1 MTSSLTDKLFD
12 NKMMAVSQ
20 NWIDWQFILVL
31 FNAVPPQKRNQNKKS
46 WGKKKTN
53 LDCRGPSLRSFKSVL
68 DES

>member
-31 FNAVPPQKRNQNKKS
+31 FNAAPPPKENKTRKAEEKKGWIWTAEDLLYVPLK
-46 WGKKKTN
+46 
-53 LDCRGPSLRSFKSVL
+53 VY
-68 DES
+68 

>member
-31 FNAVPPQKRNQNKKS
+31 FNAASPPPQKKIKQEKMR
-46 WGKKKTN
+46 KKKNEFGLQRT
-53 LDCRGPSLRSFKSVL
+53 FSVYL
-68 DES
+68 

>member
-31 FNAVPPQKRNQNKKS
+31 FNAASPPPKENKTRKDEE
-46 WGKKKTN
+46 KKNEFGLQRTF
-53 LDCRGPSLRSFKSVL
+53 SLKVC
-68 DES
+68 